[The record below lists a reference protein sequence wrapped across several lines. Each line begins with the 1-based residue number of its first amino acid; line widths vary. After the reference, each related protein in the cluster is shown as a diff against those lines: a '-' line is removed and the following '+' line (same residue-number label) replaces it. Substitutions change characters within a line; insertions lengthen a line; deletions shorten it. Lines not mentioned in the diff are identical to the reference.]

1 MTIMQRF
8 TVQYRRKRQGKT
20 NYKKRIKLLLANKP
34 RLVVRKSLLSTY
46 AQIILFEQ
54 KGDKII
60 AAASLQELRKKYNW
74 QHGNNV
80 AAAYLIGLLIGKKA
94 LKAGVKE
101 AILDIG
107 FHASTKGSK
116 IYACLKGAVDAGLN
130 VPHDKEILPNE
141 DRLSGKHIAI
151 YVQKSKN
158 IENDV
163 KNIKEKIMR
172 E

>member
-1 MTIMQRF
+1 MQRF
-8 TVQYRRKRQGKT
+8 TVHHRRKRQGKT
-20 NYKKRIKLLLANKP
+20 NYKKRIKLLLASKP

-46 AQIILFEQ
+46 AQVASFEQ

-60 AAASLQELRKKYNW
+60 VSASLQELKKRYGW
-74 QHGNNV
+74 QHGNNI
-80 AAAYLIGLLIGKKA
+80 AAAYLTGLLIGKKA

-101 AILDIG
+101 AILDTG
-107 FHASTKGSK
+107 FQASTKGSK

-130 VPHDKEILPNE
+130 IPHDKEILPSE
-141 DRLSGKHIAI
+141 DRLIGKHITA
-151 YVQKSKN
+151 YVPKSKN

-163 KNIKEKIMR
+163 QNIKEKIMR